1 MITKCEREKAQWHI
15 SPAQKLSQQVKWKSY
30 RKKYLNTRIFLPFVP
45 VFLSQ
50 LENVSLF
57 HTLPCQN
64 HLLRVCASDIK
75 QVRSGKIGRQTVSCP
90 LSQMVETVLVFS
102 VLKLS
107 DWAHP
112 VNSSNWS
119 RCVLSSQAFVSLQ
132 QFKARLSTVLPGCSL
147 ITMTVP
153 DAPAVHDSNST
164 HAALYAPSRD
174 ERKHVHQCD
183 SAFMSLKPHF
193 WRNCEGKEQHVKFI
207 ACWK

>member
-30 RKKYLNTRIFLPFVP
+30 RKKYLNTHIFLPFVP

-50 LENVSLF
+50 LENVSLL

-102 VLKLS
+102 VLKRS

-112 VNSSNWS
+112 ANSSNWS

-132 QFKARLSTVLPGCSL
+132 QFKA
-147 ITMTVP
+147 

-164 HAALYAPSRD
+164 HVALYAPSRD

-207 ACWK
+207 PCWK